1 MSAYVPN
8 FEHMRHALLFMYNQG
23 KKVSESHR
31 ALVEVYGDRALT
43 LRTCETWFRQFKH
56 GDFDL
61 NDAARSGKRKSFD
74 DAELQ
79 ALLDED
85 DTQTQRQLAEALGVQ
100 QQAISKRLRA
110 MGKIQ
115 KCGKWVPHELTERQM
130 ENRKVTCEMLLQ
142 RYKRK
147 SFLHRIV
154 TSDEKWIYLENPKRK
169 KSWVSP
175 GEASTSTARPNRFG
189 RKAMLCVWWDQTG
202 VIYFELLKPGETVNA
217 VRYQQ
222 QINDLSRAIAENRPE
237 YQERQKRVILLH
249 DNASSHK
256 SKVVRD
262 TVENLQWEVLHHA
275 AYSPDL
281 APSDYYLFASLGHA
295 LSERRFDSNENLQKW
310 LTEWFTTKDSQFYW
324 RGIHKLPERWQKCVE
339 NDGKYFE

>member
-23 KKVSESHR
+23 KKCQRVTVR
-31 ALVEVYGDRALT
+31 LWKFMGIA
-43 LRTCETWFRQFKH
+43 RTCETWFRQFKN

-61 NDAARSGKRKSFD
+61 NDAARSGKRKSCD

-110 MGKIQ
+110 TGKIQ

-130 ENRKVTCEMLLQ
+130 ENRKVACEMLLQ

-169 KSWVSP
+169 TSWVSP

-189 RKAMLCVWWDQTG
+189 RKAMLCVVGPDQCN
-202 VIYFELLKPGETVNA
+202 LLRTAET
-217 VRYQQ
+217 
-222 QINDLSRAIAENRPE
+222 
-237 YQERQKRVILLH
+237 
-249 DNASSHK
+249 
-256 SKVVRD
+256 
-262 TVENLQWEVLHHA
+262 W
-275 AYSPDL
+275 
-281 APSDYYLFASLGHA
+281 
-295 LSERRFDSNENLQKW
+295 
-310 LTEWFTTKDSQFYW
+310 
-324 RGIHKLPERWQKCVE
+324 
-339 NDGKYFE
+339 